1 MKLLRL
7 SLAALLLFSCA
18 QKDEKP
24 SATNANR
31 ENIVR
36 QFNKIKSART
46 QALDS
51 TQIAALEKS
60 AESEPSEYQAM
71 ASIAKGIYY
80 NSKSSYEIG
89 IKSFEKA
96 LWKAK
101 KPEADTL
108 KAMAYS
114 GIGNGYKYIGDYP
127 KALRNLYKAL
137 NIFENRKNHNG
148 IARVNAYL
156 GEVHMQ
162 KNDFTSAKEHLKIA
176 LKLLDD
182 DKSQAGWL
190 SAAHTLANVYG
201 MSGDYRSALKID
213 ETGIRIADSIKSM
226 SSKSSFMDNKAN
238 CYMFSGKLDSAEYYF
253 RECLK
258 IDLASGSKKQIADSY
273 SNLGALASFQK
284 DFDKAETLTLKS
296 IGILESVNN
305 KFNLSKSYQIL
316 SEIYERKGDYR
327 KAHEADK
334 KFFEEYK
341 KMVNEKKEAS
351 LAEFR
356 ILHETDRKE
365 KELAEKKVELLQ
377 KSAEVRQRNNLLI
390 FLSVLLFFIALIG
403 WMINRQQKLK
413 TRQMAQEHE
422 LKTAIAQIETQSQLQ
437 NQRLEISRDLH
448 DNIGAQ
454 LTFIISSV
462 ENLKYVFDISNTK
475 LDSKLSS
482 ISHFTRETIVE
493 LRDTIWAMNHSEI
506 SFEDLRAR
514 ILNFIEKAKTASE
527 KTSFNFT
534 IDDAL
539 QSIKLTS
546 VQGMNIYRTIQEAL
560 NNALKHADA
569 EAISIDIGSENR
581 QIRIDIKDN
590 GKGFD
595 AETTERGNGLSN
607 MEKRIGVIGG
617 AISVR
622 TESGKG
628 TEISIVLPEDLIT
641 ET

>member
-1 MKLLRL
+1 MKQLRL
-7 SLAALLLFSCA
+7 ILAVLLIFSCS

-24 SATNANR
+24 SATHANR
-31 ENIVR
+31 ESIVR
-36 QFNKIKSART
+36 QFNKIKSVRA
-46 QALDS
+46 QAIDS
-51 TQIAALEKS
+51 AQIAALEKR
-60 AESEPSEYQAM
+60 AESEPAEYQAM
-71 ASIAKGIYY
+71 ASIAQGVYY
-80 NSKSSYEIG
+80 NSKSSYELG
-89 IKSFEKA
+89 IKCFEKA
-96 LWKAK
+96 LRQSG

-108 KAMAYS
+108 KAMAYT
-114 GIGNGYKYIGDYP
+114 GIGNCYKHTGDYP

-137 NIFENRKNHNG
+137 DIFENRKNRNG
-148 IARVNAYL
+148 IARVNANL

-162 KNDFTSAKEHLKIA
+162 KSDFTSAKENLKIA
-176 LKLLDD
+176 LEILEN
-182 DKSQAGWL
+182 DKTQAGWL

-201 MSGDYRSALKID
+201 MSGDYESALKID
-213 ETGIRIADSIKSM
+213 EIGIRIADSIRSM

-273 SNLGALASFQK
+273 SNLGALASFRK
-284 DFDKAETLTLKS
+284 DFAKAEMLTLKS
-296 IGILESVNN
+296 IGILKSVNN

-316 SEIYERKGDYR
+316 SEIYERQGDYK
-327 KAHEADK
+327 KAHEADRI
-334 KFFEEYK
+334 FFEQYK

-390 FLSVLLFFIALIG
+390 FLLLLLFFIALIG
-403 WMINRQQKLK
+403 WMINRQQKLR

-462 ENLKYVFDISNTK
+462 ENLKYAFDISNTK
-475 LDSKLSS
+475 LDGKLDS

-514 ILNFIEKAKTASE
+514 ILNFIEKAKIASE
-527 KTSFNFT
+527 KTSFDFT
-534 IDDAL
+534 IDESL
-539 QSIKLTS
+539 QHIKLTS

-560 NNALKHADA
+560 NNALKYADA
-569 EAISIDIGSENR
+569 DAISIDIRSQNG
-581 QIRIDIKDN
+581 QIHIDIKDN
-590 GKGFD
+590 GKGFNPQ
-595 AETTERGNGLSN
+595 TTERGNGLWN
-607 MEKRIGVIGG
+607 MEKRIGNIGG
-617 AISVR
+617 EFSISS
-622 TESGKG
+622 EPGKG
-628 TEISIVLPEDLIT
+628 TIIT
-641 ET
+641 MALSRLNNEA